1 MGITTAGLSVIAANM
16 AGSSLPTACAIG
28 ISGLTFASGNT
39 VLGSEWDRNSY
50 SSADLTTS
58 EQITFV
64 SDFSP
69 IETSGLVLKEHGMM
83 TIGSQMLN
91 REVLTGSLVFTGEEE
106 LQVQQTFKFYI

>member
-69 IETSGLVLKEHGMM
+69 IETSGLVLKNM
-83 TIGSQMLN
+83 
-91 REVLTGSLVFTGEEE
+91 V
-106 LQVQQTFKFYI
+106 